1 MNPLYLELITV
12 LLGIV
17 LLMIEAF
24 VPSLN
29 KKALAFMGAVGLAVV
44 FFLTWLPI
52 HSFAPESAV
61 AGFYATDALAFFF
74 KRFML
79 VMTII
84 TLLMSV
90 DFIPVIQ
97 RALPSETPGA
107 GVGEFF
113 ILPIFACASLM
124 WLVSAVNFVMLFVS
138 LELMSIVLY
147 VAISYL
153 REDSK
158 SLEAGTKYLIL
169 SALTTGFLV
178 YGITW
183 IFGVT
188 GTMSIAHLSDAI
200 ATLPAASLTPLLFGV
215 ALVLVAFC
223 FKIAAFPFQF
233 WLPDVYQ
240 GAPTPITAFLS
251 VASKAAGF
259 VVLLRVL
266 EQLHVF
272 PVLGKKLMA
281 VTILLAIMTLLFGN
295 LASLAQTNM
304 KRLLAYSSIAH
315 AGYLLMGVASIGA
328 VLAGPAIA
336 FYLVAY
342 LAMTSLAFIIL
353 MIVAEASGGDEI
365 SRFQGLHQRS
375 PFLAGSMVVAV
386 LSLAGLPLSA
396 GFFGKF
402 FIFEVALQR
411 HHYGMVAVGTIAVIA
426 GFYYYL
432 KVIRAMYWQ
441 QPAEGATV
449 IQVSK
454 TATFLIV
461 TLVAAILILGI
472 YPTPLLM
479 ALK

>member
-1 MNPLYLELITV
+1 MNPLFLELIVV
-12 LLGIV
+12 LIGLS
-17 LLMIEAF
+17 LLMVEAF
-24 VPSLN
+24 ASHLN
-29 KKALAFMGAVGLAVV
+29 KKFLAFAGAAGLGVV
-44 FFLTWLPI
+44 LLLTFLPMHLQSAEAA
-52 HSFAPESAV
+52 SFYSIDSV
-61 AGFYATDALAFFF
+61 AIFF

-90 DFIPVIQ
+90 DFIPVIE
-97 RALPSETPGA
+97 RFIPGERPGA

-124 WLVSAVNFVMLFVS
+124 WLVSAINFIMLFVS
-138 LELMSIVLY
+138 LELMSITLY
-147 VAISYL
+147 ILVSYL
-153 REDSK
+153 RK
-158 SLEAGTKYLIL
+158 NALSLEAGTKYLIL
-169 SALTTGFLV
+169 SALATGFLI

-188 GTMSIAHLSDAI
+188 GTISISSLGETIS
-200 ATLPAASLTPLLFGV
+200 TLPLSSLTPLLFGV
-215 ALVLVAFC
+215 ALVLVALC

-259 VVLLRVL
+259 VVLLRFI
-266 EQLHVF
+266 EQLSIV
-272 PVLGKKLMA
+272 PIIGKK
-281 VTILLAIMTLLFGN
+281 ILVAITLLSIMTLLFGN

-315 AGYLLMGVASIGA
+315 SGYLLMAVASIGA
-328 VLAGPAIA
+328 ALAGPAIG
-336 FYLVAY
+336 FYLVSY
-342 LAMTSLAFIIL
+342 LLMSSLAFIVL

-365 SRFQGLHQRS
+365 HRFQGLHQRS
-375 PFLAGSMVVAV
+375 PFLAGAMVVAV

-402 FIFEVALQR
+402 FVFQVALQKG
-411 HHYGMVAVGTIAVIA
+411 HYGLVIIGTIAVVA

-441 QPAEGATV
+441 QAAEGARE
-449 IQVSK
+449 IIVST
-454 TATFLIV
+454 TAKYLI
-461 TLVAAILILGI
+461 TLLIAAIFILGV
-472 YPTPLLM
+472 YPTPILT

>member
-1 MNPLYLELITV
+1 MNPLFLELFVV
-12 LLGIV
+12 LLGLS
-17 LLMIEAF
+17 LLMVEAF
-24 VPSLN
+24 ASHLN
-29 KKALAFMGAVGLAVV
+29 KKCIAFFAAAGLGVVLALTFLPMHSIGAEAA
-44 FFLTWLPI
+44 
-52 HSFAPESAV
+52 S
-61 AGFYATDALAFFF
+61 FYAIDSVAIFF

-84 TLLMSV
+84 TLLMSI
-90 DFIPVIQ
+90 DFIPVIE
-97 RALPSETPGA
+97 RSVPGERPGA

-124 WLVSAVNFVMLFVS
+124 WLVSAVNFIMLFVS
-138 LELMSIVLY
+138 LELMSITLY
-147 VAISYL
+147 ILVSYL
-153 REDSK
+153 RNDSR

-169 SALTTGFLV
+169 SALATGFLV

-188 GTMSIAHLSDAI
+188 GTTSISSLGDAI
-200 ATLPAASLTPLLFGV
+200 TMLPLSSLTPLLFGV
-215 ALVLVAFC
+215 ALVLVALC

-259 VVLLRVL
+259 VILLRL
-266 EQLHVF
+266 IEQLSMI
-272 PVLGKKLMA
+272 PVIGKKIMA
-281 VTILLAIMTLLFGN
+281 VTTLLAMMTLLFGN

-315 AGYLLMGVASIGA
+315 SGYLLMAVASIGA
-328 VLAGPAIA
+328 ALAGPAIG

-342 LAMTSLAFIIL
+342 LLMSSLAFIVL
-353 MIVAEASGGDEI
+353 MIVSEASGGDEI
-365 SRFQGLHQRS
+365 HRFQGLHQRS
-375 PFLAGSMVVAV
+375 PFLAGAMVVAM

-402 FIFEVALQR
+402 FVFQVALQKG
-411 HHYGMVAVGTIAVIA
+411 HYGLIIIGTIAVVA

-432 KVIRAMYWQ
+432 KVIRSMYWQ
-441 QPAEGATV
+441 QPTDGATS
-449 IQVSK
+449 ITISR
-454 TATFLIV
+454 TAKYLIA
-461 TLVAAILILGI
+461 LLIAAIFIFGI
-472 YPTPLLM
+472 YPTPLLT